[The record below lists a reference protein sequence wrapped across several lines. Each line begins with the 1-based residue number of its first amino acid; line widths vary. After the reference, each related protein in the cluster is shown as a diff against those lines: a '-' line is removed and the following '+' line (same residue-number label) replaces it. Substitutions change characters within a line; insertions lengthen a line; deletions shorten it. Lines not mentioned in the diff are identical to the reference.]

1 MGQFSLRYVRK
12 HLKDVLRQLMD
23 RELDVFLSL
32 FSWQAMK
39 NRVTYSSAYFK
50 AKLVSRYEDTTERG
64 R

>member
-1 MGQFSLRYVRK
+1 
-12 HLKDVLRQLMD
+12 MD